1 MVRSGL
7 PQSLPSP
14 PRTQSMVDS
23 LIQLLQAETSRP
35 WTFLE
40 LGFWVFFA
48 LVFIGFASLE
58 RKLALRNAYLMLVS
72 WFFYYHTSQWYVVLL
87 IFATSVDFGVAHAL
101 HRSDKPWLRKL
112 LLALSVVSNLGVLF
126 FFKYAYFAADVW
138 NDLTGLTWNPTPFW
152 AGWSNASLGTD
163 FVEDMILL
171 PVGISFY
178 TFQCLSYTIDVY
190 RRNLKPVAR
199 FTDFAFYV
207 SFFPQL
213 VAGPIVRASD
223 FVPQL
228 YQPYRVT
235 RAQFGLG
242 LFWIVN
248 GLLKKVILADFLAVH
263 LVDRIFSQPTLY
275 TGWENALGLL
285 AYTMQVYADF
295 SGYTDIAI
303 GIALWMGFTLVQNFN
318 SPYKASSVGEFWKRW
333 HMSLSSWLKDY
344 LYIPLGGNRS
354 GSVAS
359 YLLIFAGLFGF
370 ALTATSS
377 LVSYLL
383 AGVVLVFLLLYQFI
397 PAFRRGFNTNVN
409 LMLTMLLGGLWH
421 GASWNFMVWGGLNG
435 LGLLAHKQWSR
446 IRPYRVE
453 GWMVRG
459 LGVLIT
465 LLFITFTRIWFR
477 APDWSTAMSIVN
489 QLSTGWNV
497 IPSLAMLAA
506 WWRPALILAMGFAI
520 HWIPERHKA
529 WYRDRFANLNPVLL
543 AVISLASILLAY
555 QFMAA
560 ESQPFIY
567 FQF

>member
-1 MVRSGL
+1 MVN
-7 PQSLPSP
+7 
-14 PRTQSMVDS
+14 S

-453 GWMVRG
+453 GWMIRG

-477 APDWSTAMSIVN
+477 AADWSTAMSIVN

>member
-1 MVRSGL
+1 
-7 PQSLPSP
+7 
-14 PRTQSMVDS
+14 MVDS

-235 RAQFGLG
+235 RAEFGLG

-421 GASWNFMVWGGLNG
+421 GPSWNFMVWGGLNG

>member
-1 MVRSGL
+1 MVN
-7 PQSLPSP
+7 
-14 PRTQSMVDS
+14 S

-48 LVFIGFASLE
+48 LVLIGFASLE

-87 IFATSVDFGVAHAL
+87 IVATSVDFGVAHVL
-101 HRSDKPWLRKL
+101 HRSDKPWLRRL
-112 LLALSVVSNLGVLF
+112 LLALSVLSNLGVLF

-138 NDLTGLTWNPTPFW
+138 NDLTGLVWNPTPFW

-228 YQPYRVT
+228 YQPYQVT

-248 GLLKKVILADFLAVH
+248 GFLKKVILADFLAVH

-303 GIALWMGFTLVQNFN
+303 GIALWMGFTLAQNFN

-383 AGVVLVFLLLYQFI
+383 AGVVLFFLLLYQFI

-446 IRPYRVE
+446 IRPYRME
-453 GWMVRG
+453 GWMLRG

-529 WYRDRFANLNPVLL
+529 WYRDRFANLNPFLL
-543 AVISLASILLAY
+543 AVLSFGAILLAY

>member
-1 MVRSGL
+1 MVN
-7 PQSLPSP
+7 
-14 PRTQSMVDS
+14 S

-48 LVFIGFASLE
+48 LVLIGFASLE

-87 IFATSVDFGVAHAL
+87 IVATSVDFGVAHAL

-112 LLALSVVSNLGVLF
+112 LLALSVLSNLGVLF

-138 NDLTGLTWNPTPFW
+138 NDLTGLVWNPTPFW

-228 YQPYRVT
+228 YQPYQVT

-248 GLLKKVILADFLAVH
+248 GFLKKVILADFLAVH

-303 GIALWMGFTLVQNFN
+303 GIALWMGFTLAQNFN

-446 IRPYRVE
+446 IRPYRME
-453 GWMVRG
+453 GWMLRG

-520 HWIPERHKA
+520 HWIPERYKA
-529 WYRDRFANLNPVLL
+529 WYRDRFANLNPFLL
-543 AVISLASILLAY
+543 AVLSLGAILLAY

>member
-1 MVRSGL
+1 
-7 PQSLPSP
+7 
-14 PRTQSMVDS
+14 MVDS

-48 LVFIGFASLE
+48 LVLIGFASLE

-87 IFATSVDFGVAHAL
+87 IFTTSVDFGVAHAL

-112 LLALSVVSNLGVLF
+112 LLALSVLSNLGVLF
-126 FFKYAYFAADVW
+126 FFKYAYFAADIW
-138 NDLTGLTWNPTPFW
+138 NDLTGLAWNPTPFW

-190 RRNLKPVAR
+190 RRNLEPVAR

-242 LFWIVN
+242 LFWVVN

-303 GIALWMGFTLVQNFN
+303 GIALWMGFTLAQNFN

-383 AGVVLVFLLLYQFI
+383 AGVVLLFLLLYQFI

-453 GWMVRG
+453 GWMLRG

-477 APDWSTAMSIVN
+477 APDWPTAMSIVN

-506 WWRPALILAMGFAI
+506 WWRPALILALGFAI

-529 WYRDRFANLNPVLL
+529 WYRDRFANLNPILL
-543 AVISLASILLAY
+543 AVLSLVSILVAY

>member
-1 MVRSGL
+1 MVN
-7 PQSLPSP
+7 SL
-14 PRTQSMVDS
+14 M
-23 LIQLLQAETSRP
+23 QLLQAETSKP

-48 LVFIGFASLE
+48 LVLIGFASLE

-112 LLALSVVSNLGVLF
+112 LLALSVLSNLGVLF

-138 NDLTGLTWNPTPFW
+138 NDLTGLAWNPRPFW

-178 TFQCLSYTIDVY
+178 TFQCLSYTVDVY

-248 GLLKKVILADFLAVH
+248 GFLKKVILADFLAVH

-275 TGWENALGLL
+275 TGWENTLGLL

-303 GIALWMGFTLVQNFN
+303 GIALWMGFTLAQNFN

-453 GWMVRG
+453 GWMLRG
-459 LGVLIT
+459 LGILIT

-497 IPSLAMLAA
+497 IPSPAMLAA

-529 WYRDRFANLNPVLL
+529 WYRDRFANLNPFLL
-543 AVISLASILLAY
+543 AVLSLGAILLAY

>member
-1 MVRSGL
+1 
-7 PQSLPSP
+7 
-14 PRTQSMVDS
+14 MVDS

-235 RAQFGLG
+235 RAEFGLG

-397 PAFRRGFNTNVN
+397 PSFRRGFNTNVN

-421 GASWNFMVWGGLNG
+421 GPSWNFMVWGGLNG

-477 APDWSTAMSIVN
+477 APDWSTAMSIIN

-543 AVISLASILLAY
+543 AVMSLASILLAY

>member
-1 MVRSGL
+1 MVN
-7 PQSLPSP
+7 
-14 PRTQSMVDS
+14 S

-40 LGFWVFFA
+40 LGFWVFLA
-48 LVFIGFASLE
+48 LVLIGFASLE

-112 LLALSVVSNLGVLF
+112 LLALSVLSNLGVLF

-138 NDLTGLTWNPTPFW
+138 NDLTGLAWNPTPFW

-178 TFQCLSYTIDVY
+178 TFQCLSYTVDVY

-223 FVPQL
+223 FVPQI

-248 GLLKKVILADFLAVH
+248 GFLKKVILADFLAVH

-303 GIALWMGFTLVQNFN
+303 GIALWMGFTLAQNFN

-453 GWMVRG
+453 GWMLRG

-529 WYRDRFANLNPVLL
+529 WYRDRFANLNPFLL
-543 AVISLASILLAY
+543 AVLSLGAILLAY

>member
-1 MVRSGL
+1 
-7 PQSLPSP
+7 
-14 PRTQSMVDS
+14 MVDS

-48 LVFIGFASLE
+48 LVLIGFASLE

-242 LFWIVN
+242 LFWVVN

-303 GIALWMGFTLVQNFN
+303 GIALWMGFTLAQNFN

-383 AGVVLVFLLLYQFI
+383 AGVVLLFLLLYQFI

-453 GWMVRG
+453 GWMLRG

>member
-1 MVRSGL
+1 MVN
-7 PQSLPSP
+7 SL
-14 PRTQSMVDS
+14 M
-23 LIQLLQAETSRP
+23 QLLQAETSRP

-48 LVFIGFASLE
+48 LVLIGFASLE

-101 HRSDKPWLRKL
+101 HRSDKPWLRRL
-112 LLALSVVSNLGVLF
+112 LLALSVLSNLGVLF

-138 NDLTGLTWNPTPFW
+138 NDLTGLAWNPTPFW

-228 YQPYRVT
+228 YQPYQVT

-248 GLLKKVILADFLAVH
+248 GFLKKVILADFLAVH

-303 GIALWMGFTLVQNFN
+303 GIALWMGFTLAQNFN

-383 AGVVLVFLLLYQFI
+383 AGVVLFFLLLYQFI

-453 GWMVRG
+453 GWMLHG

-543 AVISLASILLAY
+543 AVLSLGAILLAY

>member
-1 MVRSGL
+1 
-7 PQSLPSP
+7 
-14 PRTQSMVDS
+14 MVDS

-48 LVFIGFASLE
+48 LVLIGFASLE

-242 LFWIVN
+242 LFWVVN

-303 GIALWMGFTLVQNFN
+303 GIALWMGFTLAQNFN

-383 AGVVLVFLLLYQFI
+383 AGVVLLFLLLYQFI

-446 IRPYRVE
+446 IRPYRAE
-453 GWMVRG
+453 GWMIRG

-477 APDWSTAMSIVN
+477 APDWPTAMSIVN

>member
-1 MVRSGL
+1 MVN
-7 PQSLPSP
+7 
-14 PRTQSMVDS
+14 S

-40 LGFWVFFA
+40 LGFWVFLA
-48 LVFIGFASLE
+48 LVLIGFASLE

-138 NDLTGLTWNPTPFW
+138 NDLTGLVWNPTPFW

-421 GASWNFMVWGGLNG
+421 GPSWNFMVWGGLNG

>member
-1 MVRSGL
+1 
-7 PQSLPSP
+7 
-14 PRTQSMVDS
+14 MVDS

-477 APDWSTAMSIVN
+477 APDWSTAMSIIN

-529 WYRDRFANLNPVLL
+529 WYRDRFANLNSVLL

>member
-1 MVRSGL
+1 MVN
-7 PQSLPSP
+7 
-14 PRTQSMVDS
+14 S

-48 LVFIGFASLE
+48 LVLIGFASLE

-101 HRSDKPWLRKL
+101 HRSDKPWLRRL
-112 LLALSVVSNLGVLF
+112 LLALSVLSNLGVLF

-138 NDLTGLTWNPTPFW
+138 NDLTGLVWNPTPFW

-213 VAGPIVRASD
+213 GAGPIVRASD

-228 YQPYRVT
+228 YQPYQVT

-303 GIALWMGFTLVQNFN
+303 GIALWMGFTLAQNFN

-383 AGVVLVFLLLYQFI
+383 AGVVLFFLLLYQFI

-453 GWMVRG
+453 GWMLRG

-529 WYRDRFANLNPVLL
+529 WYRDRFANLNPFLL
-543 AVISLASILLAY
+543 AVLSLGAILLAY

>member
-1 MVRSGL
+1 
-7 PQSLPSP
+7 
-14 PRTQSMVDS
+14 MVDS

-421 GASWNFMVWGGLNG
+421 GPSWNFMVWGGLNG

-477 APDWSTAMSIVN
+477 APDWSTAMSIIN

>member
-1 MVRSGL
+1 MVN
-7 PQSLPSP
+7 
-14 PRTQSMVDS
+14 S

-48 LVFIGFASLE
+48 LVLIGFASLE

-87 IFATSVDFGVAHAL
+87 IVATSVDFGVAHAL
-101 HRSDKPWLRKL
+101 HRSDKPWLRRL
-112 LLALSVVSNLGVLF
+112 LLALSVLSNLGVLF

-138 NDLTGLTWNPTPFW
+138 NDLTGLVWNPTPFW

-228 YQPYRVT
+228 YQPYQVT

-248 GLLKKVILADFLAVH
+248 GFLKKVILADFLAVH

-303 GIALWMGFTLVQNFN
+303 GIALWMGFTLAQNFN

-383 AGVVLVFLLLYQFI
+383 AGVVLFFLLLYQFI

-446 IRPYRVE
+446 IRPYRME
-453 GWMVRG
+453 GWMLRG

-529 WYRDRFANLNPVLL
+529 WYRDRFANLNPFLL
-543 AVISLASILLAY
+543 AVLSLGAILLAY

>member
-1 MVRSGL
+1 MVN
-7 PQSLPSP
+7 
-14 PRTQSMVDS
+14 S

-48 LVFIGFASLE
+48 LVLIGFASLE

-112 LLALSVVSNLGVLF
+112 LLALSVLSNLGVLF

-138 NDLTGLTWNPTPFW
+138 NDLTGLAWNPTPFW

-178 TFQCLSYTIDVY
+178 TFQCLSYTVDVY

-223 FVPQL
+223 FVPQI

-248 GLLKKVILADFLAVH
+248 GFLKKVILADFLAVH

-275 TGWENALGLL
+275 TGWENTLGLL

-303 GIALWMGFTLVQNFN
+303 GIALWMGFTLAQNFN

-529 WYRDRFANLNPVLL
+529 WYRDRFANLNPFLL
-543 AVISLASILLAY
+543 AVLSLGAILLAY

>member
-1 MVRSGL
+1 
-7 PQSLPSP
+7 
-14 PRTQSMVDS
+14 MVDS

-48 LVFIGFASLE
+48 LVLIGFASLE

-87 IFATSVDFGVAHAL
+87 IFTTSVDFGVAHAL

-112 LLALSVVSNLGVLF
+112 LLALSVLSNLGVLF

-138 NDLTGLTWNPTPFW
+138 NDLTGLSWNPTPFW
-152 AGWSNASLGTD
+152 AGWSNANLGTD

-242 LFWIVN
+242 LFWVVN

-303 GIALWMGFTLVQNFN
+303 GIALWMGFTLAQNFN

-370 ALTATSS
+370 ALMATSS

-383 AGVVLVFLLLYQFI
+383 AGVVLLFLLLYQFI

-453 GWMVRG
+453 GWMVRA

-506 WWRPALILAMGFAI
+506 WWRPVLILALGFAI

-529 WYRDRFANLNPVLL
+529 WYRDRFANLNPFLL
-543 AVISLASILLAY
+543 AVLSLVSILVAY

>member
-1 MVRSGL
+1 
-7 PQSLPSP
+7 
-14 PRTQSMVDS
+14 MVDS

-421 GASWNFMVWGGLNG
+421 GPSWNFMVWGGLNG

-529 WYRDRFANLNPVLL
+529 WYRDRFANLNPVVL

>member
-1 MVRSGL
+1 
-7 PQSLPSP
+7 
-14 PRTQSMVDS
+14 MVDS

-477 APDWSTAMSIVN
+477 APDWSTAMSIIN

-529 WYRDRFANLNPVLL
+529 WYRDRFANFNPVLL

>member
-1 MVRSGL
+1 MVN
-7 PQSLPSP
+7 
-14 PRTQSMVDS
+14 S

-48 LVFIGFASLE
+48 LVLIGFASLE

-87 IFATSVDFGVAHAL
+87 IVATSVDFGVAHAL

-112 LLALSVVSNLGVLF
+112 LLALSVLSNLGVLF

-138 NDLTGLTWNPTPFW
+138 NDLTGLAWNPRPFW

-228 YQPYRVT
+228 YQPYQVT

-248 GLLKKVILADFLAVH
+248 GFLKKVILADFLAVH

-303 GIALWMGFTLVQNFN
+303 GIALWMGFTLAQNFN
-318 SPYKASSVGEFWKRW
+318 SPSKASSVGEFWKRW

-383 AGVVLVFLLLYQFI
+383 AGVVLFFLLLYQFI

-446 IRPYRVE
+446 IRPYRME
-453 GWMVRG
+453 GWMLRG

-529 WYRDRFANLNPVLL
+529 WYRDRFANLNPFLL
-543 AVISLASILLAY
+543 AVLSLGAILLAY

>member
-1 MVRSGL
+1 
-7 PQSLPSP
+7 
-14 PRTQSMVDS
+14 
-23 LIQLLQAETSRP
+23 
-35 WTFLE
+35 
-40 LGFWVFFA
+40 
-48 LVFIGFASLE
+48 
-58 RKLALRNAYLMLVS
+58 MLVS

-87 IFATSVDFGVAHAL
+87 IFTTSVDFGVAHAL

-112 LLALSVVSNLGVLF
+112 LLALSVLSNLGVLF

-138 NDLTGLTWNPTPFW
+138 NDLTGLAWNPTPFW
-152 AGWSNASLGTD
+152 AGWSNASLGTN

-242 LFWIVN
+242 LFWVVN

-303 GIALWMGFTLVQNFN
+303 GIALWMGFTLAQNFN

-383 AGVVLVFLLLYQFI
+383 AGVVLFFLLLYQFI

-446 IRPYRVE
+446 IRPYRME
-453 GWMVRG
+453 GWMLRG

-529 WYRDRFANLNPVLL
+529 WYRDRFANLNPFLL
-543 AVISLASILLAY
+543 AVLSLGAILLAY

>member
-1 MVRSGL
+1 MN
-7 PQSLPSP
+7 
-14 PRTQSMVDS
+14 S

-48 LVFIGFASLE
+48 LVLIGFASLE

-112 LLALSVVSNLGVLF
+112 LLALSVLSNLGVLF

-138 NDLTGLTWNPTPFW
+138 NDLTGLVWNPTPFW

-228 YQPYRVT
+228 YQPYQVT

-248 GLLKKVILADFLAVH
+248 GFLKKVILADFLAVH

-303 GIALWMGFTLVQNFN
+303 GIALWMGFTLAQNFN

-446 IRPYRVE
+446 IRPYRME
-453 GWMVRG
+453 GWMLRG

-529 WYRDRFANLNPVLL
+529 WYRDRFANLNPFLL
-543 AVISLASILLAY
+543 AVLSLGAILLAY

>member
-1 MVRSGL
+1 MVN
-7 PQSLPSP
+7 
-14 PRTQSMVDS
+14 S

-40 LGFWVFFA
+40 LGFWVFFV
-48 LVFIGFASLE
+48 LVLIGFASLE

-112 LLALSVVSNLGVLF
+112 LLALSVLSNLGVLF
-126 FFKYAYFAADVW
+126 FFKYAYFAADLW
-138 NDLTGLTWNPTPFW
+138 NDLTGLAWNPTPFW

-163 FVEDMILL
+163 FVEDVILL

-228 YQPYRVT
+228 YQSYRVT

-242 LFWIVN
+242 LFWIIN

-275 TGWENALGLL
+275 TGWENAFGLL

-303 GIALWMGFTLVQNFN
+303 GIALWMGFTLAKNFD

-359 YLLIFAGLFGF
+359 YLLIFAGLFGL
-370 ALTATSS
+370 ALSATSPF
-377 LVSYLL
+377 VSYLL

-397 PAFRRGFNTNVN
+397 PVFRRGFNTNVN

-435 LGLLAHKQWSR
+435 LGLLAHKQWTR
-446 IRPYRVE
+446 LRPYRVE
-453 GWMVRG
+453 GWMLRG

-497 IPSLAMLAA
+497 VPSLAMLAA

-520 HWIPERHKA
+520 HWIPERYKA
-529 WYRDRFANLNPVLL
+529 WYRDRFANLNHFLL
-543 AVISLASILLAY
+543 AGISLAAILLAY

>member
-1 MVRSGL
+1 
-7 PQSLPSP
+7 
-14 PRTQSMVDS
+14 MVDS

-303 GIALWMGFTLVQNFN
+303 GIALWMGFTLAQNFN

>member
-1 MVRSGL
+1 MVN
-7 PQSLPSP
+7 
-14 PRTQSMVDS
+14 S

-48 LVFIGFASLE
+48 LVLIGFASLE

-101 HRSDKPWLRKL
+101 HRSDKPWLRRL
-112 LLALSVVSNLGVLF
+112 LLALSVLSNLGVLF

-138 NDLTGLTWNPTPFW
+138 NDLTGLVWNPTPFW

-228 YQPYRVT
+228 YQPYQVT

-248 GLLKKVILADFLAVH
+248 GFLKKVILADFLAVH

-303 GIALWMGFTLVQNFN
+303 GIALWMGFTLAQNFN

-453 GWMVRG
+453 GWMLHG

-529 WYRDRFANLNPVLL
+529 WYRDRFANLNPFLL
-543 AVISLASILLAY
+543 AVLSLGAVLLAY

>member
-1 MVRSGL
+1 MVN
-7 PQSLPSP
+7 SL
-14 PRTQSMVDS
+14 M
-23 LIQLLQAETSRP
+23 QLLQAETSRP

-48 LVFIGFASLE
+48 LVLIGFASLE

-112 LLALSVVSNLGVLF
+112 LLALSVLSNLGVLF

-138 NDLTGLTWNPTPFW
+138 NDLTGLAWNPTPFW

-178 TFQCLSYTIDVY
+178 TFQCLSYTVDVY

-223 FVPQL
+223 FVPQI

-248 GLLKKVILADFLAVH
+248 GFLKKVILADFLAVH

-303 GIALWMGFTLVQNFN
+303 GIALWMGFTLAQNFN

-453 GWMVRG
+453 GWMLRG

-529 WYRDRFANLNPVLL
+529 WYRDRFANLNPFLL
-543 AVISLASILLAY
+543 AVLSLGAILLAY

>member
-1 MVRSGL
+1 MVN
-7 PQSLPSP
+7 
-14 PRTQSMVDS
+14 S

-48 LVFIGFASLE
+48 LVLIGFASLE

-112 LLALSVVSNLGVLF
+112 LLALSVLSNLGVLF

-138 NDLTGLTWNPTPFW
+138 NDLTGLAWNPTPFW

-248 GLLKKVILADFLAVH
+248 GFLKKVILADFLAVH

-303 GIALWMGFTLVQNFN
+303 GIALWMGFTLAQNFN

-446 IRPYRVE
+446 IRPYNAE
-453 GWMVRG
+453 GWMLRG

-489 QLSTGWNV
+489 QLSTGWSV

-529 WYRDRFANLNPVLL
+529 WYRDRFANLNPFLL
-543 AVISLASILLAY
+543 AVLSLGAILLAY

>member
-1 MVRSGL
+1 MVN
-7 PQSLPSP
+7 
-14 PRTQSMVDS
+14 S
-23 LIQLLQAETSRP
+23 LIQLLQAETSKP

-40 LGFWVFFA
+40 LGFWVFLA
-48 LVFIGFASLE
+48 LVLIGFASLE

-101 HRSDKPWLRKL
+101 HRSDKPWLRRL
-112 LLALSVVSNLGVLF
+112 LLALSVLSNLGVLF
-126 FFKYAYFAADVW
+126 FFKYAYFAADAW
-138 NDLTGLTWNPTPFW
+138 NDLTGLAWNPTPFW

-248 GLLKKVILADFLAVH
+248 GFLKKVILADFLAVH

-303 GIALWMGFTLVQNFN
+303 GIALWMGFTLAQNFN

-383 AGVVLVFLLLYQFI
+383 AGVVLFFLLLYQFI

-446 IRPYRVE
+446 IRPYRME
-453 GWMVRG
+453 GWMLRG

-529 WYRDRFANLNPVLL
+529 WYRDRFANLNPILL
-543 AVISLASILLAY
+543 AVLSLGAILLAY

>member
-1 MVRSGL
+1 
-7 PQSLPSP
+7 
-14 PRTQSMVDS
+14 MVDS

-48 LVFIGFASLE
+48 LVLIGFASLE

-87 IFATSVDFGVAHAL
+87 IFTTSVDFGVAHAL
-101 HRSDKPWLRKL
+101 HRSDKPWLRKF

-506 WWRPALILAMGFAI
+506 WWRPALILTMGFAI

>member
-1 MVRSGL
+1 
-7 PQSLPSP
+7 
-14 PRTQSMVDS
+14 MVDS

-48 LVFIGFASLE
+48 LVLIGFASLE

-87 IFATSVDFGVAHAL
+87 IFATCVDFGVAHAL

-126 FFKYAYFAADVW
+126 FFKYAYFAADIW
-138 NDLTGLTWNPTPFW
+138 NDLTGLAWNPTPFW
-152 AGWSNASLGTD
+152 AGWSNANLGTD

-190 RRNLKPVAR
+190 RRNLLPLAR

-213 VAGPIVRASD
+213 VSGPIVRASD

-248 GLLKKVILADFLAVH
+248 GFLKKVILADFLAVH

-303 GIALWMGFTLVQNFN
+303 GIALLMGFTLAQNFN

-354 GSVAS
+354 G
-359 YLLIFAGLFGF
+359 
-370 ALTATSS
+370 
-377 LVSYLL
+377 
-383 AGVVLVFLLLYQFI
+383 
-397 PAFRRGFNTNVN
+397 
-409 LMLTMLLGGLWH
+409 
-421 GASWNFMVWGGLNG
+421 
-435 LGLLAHKQWSR
+435 
-446 IRPYRVE
+446 
-453 GWMVRG
+453 
-459 LGVLIT
+459 
-465 LLFITFTRIWFR
+465 
-477 APDWSTAMSIVN
+477 
-489 QLSTGWNV
+489 
-497 IPSLAMLAA
+497 
-506 WWRPALILAMGFAI
+506 
-520 HWIPERHKA
+520 
-529 WYRDRFANLNPVLL
+529 
-543 AVISLASILLAY
+543 
-555 QFMAA
+555 
-560 ESQPFIY
+560 
-567 FQF
+567 

>member
-1 MVRSGL
+1 MVN
-7 PQSLPSP
+7 
-14 PRTQSMVDS
+14 S

-48 LVFIGFASLE
+48 LVLIGFASLE

-101 HRSDKPWLRKL
+101 HRSDKPWLRRL
-112 LLALSVVSNLGVLF
+112 LLALSVLSNLGVLF

-138 NDLTGLTWNPTPFW
+138 NDLTGLVWNPTPFW

-228 YQPYRVT
+228 YQPYQVT

-248 GLLKKVILADFLAVH
+248 GFLKKVILADFLAVH

-303 GIALWMGFTLVQNFN
+303 GIALWMGFTLAQNFN

-383 AGVVLVFLLLYQFI
+383 AGVVLFFLLLYQFI

-453 GWMVRG
+453 GWMLRG

-529 WYRDRFANLNPVLL
+529 WYRDRFANLNPFLL
-543 AVISLASILLAY
+543 AVLSLGAILLAY

>member
-1 MVRSGL
+1 MVN
-7 PQSLPSP
+7 
-14 PRTQSMVDS
+14 S

-40 LGFWVFFA
+40 LGFWVFLAFV
-48 LVFIGFASLE
+48 LIGFASLE

-101 HRSDKPWLRKL
+101 HRSDRPWLRRL
-112 LLALSVVSNLGVLF
+112 LLALSILSNLGVLF
-126 FFKYAYFAADVW
+126 FFKYAYFAADLW
-138 NDLTGLTWNPTPFW
+138 NDLTGLAWNPTPFW

-163 FVEDMILL
+163 FVEDVILL

-228 YQPYRVT
+228 YQSYRVT

-242 LFWIVN
+242 LFWIIN
-248 GLLKKVILADFLAVH
+248 GFLKKVILADFLAVH

-303 GIALWMGFTLVQNFN
+303 GIALWMGFTLAKNFD

-359 YLLIFAGLFGF
+359 YLLIFAGLFGL
-370 ALTATSS
+370 ALSATSPF
-377 LVSYLL
+377 VSYLL
-383 AGVVLVFLLLYQFI
+383 AGVVLLFLLLYQFI
-397 PAFRRGFNTNVN
+397 PVFRRGFNTNVN

-435 LGLLAHKQWSR
+435 LGLLAHKQWTR
-446 IRPYRVE
+446 LRPYQVD
-453 GWMVRG
+453 GWILRG

-489 QLSTGWNV
+489 QVSTGWNV
-497 IPSLAMLAA
+497 VPSLAMLAA

-520 HWIPERHKA
+520 HWIPERYKA
-529 WYRDRFANLNPVLL
+529 WYRDRFANLNHFLL
-543 AVISLASILLAY
+543 AGISLAAILLAY

>member
-1 MVRSGL
+1 
-7 PQSLPSP
+7 
-14 PRTQSMVDS
+14 MVDS

-435 LGLLAHKQWSR
+435 LGVLAHKQWSR

>member
-1 MVRSGL
+1 MVN
-7 PQSLPSP
+7 SL
-14 PRTQSMVDS
+14 M
-23 LIQLLQAETSRP
+23 QLLQAETSKP

-48 LVFIGFASLE
+48 LVLIGFASLE

-112 LLALSVVSNLGVLF
+112 LLALSVLSNLGVLF

-138 NDLTGLTWNPTPFW
+138 NDLTGLAWNPTPFW

-248 GLLKKVILADFLAVH
+248 GFLKKVILADFLAVH

-275 TGWENALGLL
+275 TGWENTLGLL

-303 GIALWMGFTLVQNFN
+303 GIALWMGFTLAQNFN

-453 GWMVRG
+453 GWMLHG

-529 WYRDRFANLNPVLL
+529 WYRDRFANLNPFLL
-543 AVISLASILLAY
+543 AVLSLGAILLAY

>member
-1 MVRSGL
+1 MVN
-7 PQSLPSP
+7 SL
-14 PRTQSMVDS
+14 M
-23 LIQLLQAETSRP
+23 QLLQAETSKP

-48 LVFIGFASLE
+48 LVLIGFASLE

-112 LLALSVVSNLGVLF
+112 LLALSVLSNLGVLF

-138 NDLTGLTWNPTPFW
+138 NDLTGLVWNPTPFW

-228 YQPYRVT
+228 YQPYQVT

-248 GLLKKVILADFLAVH
+248 GFLKKVILADFLAVH

-303 GIALWMGFTLVQNFN
+303 GIALWMGFTLAQNFN

-446 IRPYRVE
+446 IRPYRME
-453 GWMVRG
+453 GWMLRG

-529 WYRDRFANLNPVLL
+529 WYRDRFANLNPFLL
-543 AVISLASILLAY
+543 AVLSLGAILLAY

>member
-1 MVRSGL
+1 
-7 PQSLPSP
+7 
-14 PRTQSMVDS
+14 MVDS

-48 LVFIGFASLE
+48 LVLLGFASLE

-87 IFATSVDFGVAHAL
+87 IFTTSVDFGVAHAL

-138 NDLTGLTWNPTPFW
+138 NDLTGLSWNPTPFW
-152 AGWSNASLGTD
+152 AGWSNANLGTD

-190 RRNLKPVAR
+190 RRNLIPVAR

-242 LFWIVN
+242 LFWVVN

-303 GIALWMGFTLVQNFN
+303 GIALWMGFTLAQNFN

-383 AGVVLVFLLLYQFI
+383 AGVVLLFLLLYQFI

-446 IRPYRVE
+446 LRPYRVE

-506 WWRPALILAMGFAI
+506 WWRPVLILALGFAI

-543 AVISLASILLAY
+543 AGLSLASILLAY

-560 ESQPFIY
+560 ES
-567 FQF
+567 

>member
-1 MVRSGL
+1 MVN
-7 PQSLPSP
+7 
-14 PRTQSMVDS
+14 S

-48 LVFIGFASLE
+48 LVLIGFASLE

-101 HRSDKPWLRKL
+101 HRSDKPLLRKL
-112 LLALSVVSNLGVLF
+112 LLALSVLSNLGVLF

-138 NDLTGLTWNPTPFW
+138 NDLTGLVWNPTPFW

-228 YQPYRVT
+228 YQPYQVT

-248 GLLKKVILADFLAVH
+248 GFLKKVILADFLAVH

-303 GIALWMGFTLVQNFN
+303 GIALWMGFTLAQNFN

-383 AGVVLVFLLLYQFI
+383 AGVVLFFLLLYQFI

-453 GWMVRG
+453 GWMLHG

-529 WYRDRFANLNPVLL
+529 WYRDRFANLNPFLL
-543 AVISLASILLAY
+543 AVLSLGAILLAY

>member
-1 MVRSGL
+1 
-7 PQSLPSP
+7 
-14 PRTQSMVDS
+14 MVDS

-48 LVFIGFASLE
+48 LVLIGFASLE

-87 IFATSVDFGVAHAL
+87 IFTTSVDFGVAHAL
-101 HRSDKPWLRKL
+101 HRSDKPWLRKF

-190 RRNLKPVAR
+190 RRNLEPVAR

-506 WWRPALILAMGFAI
+506 WWRPALILALGFAI

-529 WYRDRFANLNPVLL
+529 WYRDRFANFNPVLL

>member
-1 MVRSGL
+1 MVN
-7 PQSLPSP
+7 
-14 PRTQSMVDS
+14 S

-48 LVFIGFASLE
+48 LVLIGFASLE

-87 IFATSVDFGVAHAL
+87 IVATSVDFGVAHAL

-112 LLALSVVSNLGVLF
+112 LLALSVLSNLGVLF

-138 NDLTGLTWNPTPFW
+138 NDLTGLVWNPTPFW

-228 YQPYRVT
+228 YQPYQVT

-248 GLLKKVILADFLAVH
+248 GFLKKVILADFLAVH

-303 GIALWMGFTLVQNFN
+303 GIALWMGFTLAQNFN

-383 AGVVLVFLLLYQFI
+383 AGVVLFFLLLYQFI

-446 IRPYRVE
+446 IRPYRME
-453 GWMVRG
+453 GWMLRG

-529 WYRDRFANLNPVLL
+529 WYRDRFANLNPFLL
-543 AVISLASILLAY
+543 AVLSLGAILLAY